1 MFFKMK
7 VFKKN
12 FQISNLNYNLRMLV
26 NKGANRSIKKQ
37 TLQMKFH
44 TKINKT
50 QSAASSQIN
59 NKNSFHFI
67 QRRGVFEKLIEKL
80 LKSTQHKLKQ
90 IKKEEE
96 FYVPQ
101 EEIVFIDKKYLLV
114 DASKNFTDA
123 IKFMQNFILFPIM
136 TVCSYFFLRAIYRV
150 NFISILL
157 SGFFT
162 VTFFRMN
169 FGINQNKKHIII
181 KMFLVENGK
190 ECEIHTLEKS
200 FVTDIKNIRRLQLEE
215 GLYVARNI
223 QNMRK
228 NYIPLA
234 IDTRLYL
241 IPLVSVIQ
249 NQEVLSAVSNGKYI
263 KTDDGINVENS
274 IDIDPYDKNKN

>member
-1 MFFKMK
+1 MK
-7 VFKKN
+7 VFSKN
-12 FQISNLNYNLRMLV
+12 ILINNLNNDFKILLS
-26 NKGANRSIKKQ
+26 KGLTKSLKNPSLK
-37 TLQMKFH
+37 MNYH
-44 TKINKT
+44 TKTIKI
-50 QSAASSQIN
+50 QSTASSQIH
-59 NKNSFHFI
+59 NKSSFHFI
-67 QRRGVFEKLIEKL
+67 QKRTFFEKLKEKL

-101 EEIVFIDKKYLLV
+101 DEIVFIDKKYLLV

-123 IKFMQNFILFPIM
+123 IKFMQNFILYPLM
-136 TVCSYFFLRAIYRV
+136 TVWSYFFLRAIYRI
-150 NFISILL
+150 NFVSFLL

-162 VTFFRMN
+162 ATFFRMN

-181 KMFLVENGK
+181 KMFLLENGK

-200 FVTDIKNIRRLQLEE
+200 FVTDIKNIRRLQVEE

-234 IDTRLYL
+234 IDTKLYL

-274 IDIDPYDKNKN
+274 IDIDPYDKNKH